1 MRKGRFLLIALF
13 LLAPFGLRAQEVV
26 RFGQYTVVPEQ
37 NVLQTPAKR
46 TRGAGSGQSSLELG
60 LPANGRVNV
69 LMQFAKVPDAKALAK
84 LSKRGV
90 KLEGYVGGNTY
101 YAQVLPGKRP
111 QDFAGC
117 NATSVMAMRPEWK
130 VSSLLAEGSVPQWAD
145 RGNGRVEVRLSW
157 FSNVDAA
164 YAAERVGALE
174 GCRVLSSAER
184 FASMRVEMPLAQ
196 VKKLAAMPWVQRV
209 SPVEPPQEVNDVRG
223 AVLSTGSVLA
233 QPVSLGGRGLT
244 GKGVKIGLWDEDV
257 TRHVDL
263 GDRVHILEAEQGT
276 PTGHGHHTAGIIAGN
291 GLLDPAA
298 RGVAPE
304 AELYTMNFNVGRNGK
319 VPEQEMVEVADTY
332 NISLSSN
339 SYGIT
344 YGYLCGKDS
353 LLSYSFGSAYNQDLI
368 TNWLPELTLIY
379 SAGNSQSDCPGHQ
392 YGSSVN
398 RSKNAIHVGAIDEEG
413 GMTNFSSWG
422 PMDDGRLLPTVS
434 AKGLHVYSMMPE
446 NGHDYMDGTSMACP
460 MVTGHAALLTQ
471 RYHQLNGGANPSS
484 ALLKGL
490 LANTAVDRGN
500 PGPDYSYGYGIVNA
514 EAAVV
519 ALENGWYKLDTMQ
532 SGMSK
537 PPITIE
543 VPAGVKQLR
552 VMLTWIDPVVDKEY
566 AYGEPAL
573 VNDLDLSVSQGG
585 APVQPWVLDRGNPE
599 KPATRGMDA
608 INNIEQ
614 VVIDNPEAG
623 TATVTIGGQ
632 DKIKDNNGEEGQA
645 YVVTWYFDYGQPK
658 LLHPLGGEVFSPSDT
673 ILLRTEWLVGETM
686 AEISYDDGKTYSYLG
701 KVNEVFSTPLLF
713 PKDAPATSKAR
724 VRVTDSKGHVLVNAK
739 PFTLAPAP
747 QEVTYSAEMCN
758 LGSWRLEWEGE
769 SRVTKYEVL
778 QADVPTGKWSVLG
791 ETSLTSYSIPK
802 EKIVKG
808 GRNVFAVR
816 AKLADGAV
824 GPRSLGVLV
833 EEGTPL
839 TIKKDDLPFR
849 ETFTMLPPPSATL
862 QWGGNITPWST
873 PTFADFKMPV
883 GSQIYI
889 AQAMEDATSSIPFK
903 DRNNTLKISLCD
915 VDLSGVPASSDLV
928 FHSIVMAD
936 EGTQVRLL
944 VNGSQVNLMSGEA
957 EYTGT
962 TGLST
967 DLYWSLKEVAGKPN
981 VKMELQ
987 VSCPEAGSLVGI
999 VAYGVEIASK
1009 DPDVLVFMLSD
1020 AVAPK
1025 KNMGVE
1031 TLPVSIVNQSASTV
1045 PSVQLVVTVDSV
1057 AKVVKVVED
1066 LKPFEDRVV
1075 RVDMD
1080 FSTNDPLGHLFE
1092 VEAEARLKGDV
1103 DVTNNADNTEVYNMG
1118 DVSLHPATAKESGF
1132 FKDPKVTVKVDKPVL
1147 YTDEG
1152 GAHRGYGPGVGG
1164 IQYSSV
1170 HFVPS
1175 DPSKVVEIE
1184 FRDWDID
1191 EGAAVGVFAKDLA
1204 EAFNYDDEVET
1215 FAVAGKRGSQETPRV
1230 ATSMA
1235 EDGGLYVFFIGKP
1248 TRPAAGWM
1256 AEVRQVAKTNYFTLS
1271 KVTTETNRQDTAA
1284 VSVVLKNNVNEQRQ
1298 VNVDVAIEGE
1308 EYPESFTIPV
1318 VAAGSEATYKI
1329 GNINAPAPSYR
1340 QIEVTVRGNDRDF
1353 TDNTQ
1358 TAFVGNDSYPF
1369 WGQFDVVDLVNMVRA
1384 SAGASSVELSS
1395 VEPHWLVS
1403 YQLGKELSLYA
1414 GKNDLRVEL
1423 SEAPIADMLPA
1434 ALHVWVDAD
1443 GNGQFDEAKEHFE
1456 TALADGQSRYDVL
1469 VDLSGA
1475 AAGAQRM
1482 RVALI
1487 PDKQKDDFFNG
1498 KVAEWGQ
1505 MIDITAKVIV
1515 GANPAAKD
1523 LAVAAFEP
1531 IPSGVNLGQQP
1542 VQATIVNNGVEAE
1555 QNVEVTL
1562 EVFENGGSAA
1572 AQTIKGTVATIAG
1585 VGGTAAC
1592 DFGGQKVDLS
1602 KAGTAYT
1609 LRVSVPEDGV
1619 AENNSLTQEVVSAL
1633 LPVAD
1638 KKYALDFK
1646 KVKGEGLDFARLG
1659 LETRLG
1665 EASTLEGW
1673 FYLRDAQLATLLE
1686 SDGLWVAA
1694 TGNGEGNIPRNG
1706 LALVVGVGEDAL
1718 TYISGPEVLKP
1729 GQYHH
1734 VAIALQ
1740 KPQSYFGSQV
1750 DLYVDGQM
1758 QTLKKVGYGSYAA
1771 PDFTKMVGAVA
1782 FNGQVAMV
1790 RMWSK
1795 TLKEEEVQANKDKSV
1810 RQANGTLPADCEAEF
1825 MMNEGRWGYTASGSD
1840 LAKIESERGD
1850 SVWTD
1855 LRLLRSITLK
1865 GQEGE
1870 TTWTKGG
1877 DTLVVE
1883 MPGQVVGAAMRGTV
1897 ESVATLWPGTVV
1909 TMGAT
1914 KVEKGSP
1921 LTFSKQ
1927 VVTLEAKCKVLGVDV
1942 TQTAVVRL
1950 KTARLS
1956 EAKLTNLAM
1965 NRADNANLKRDVSQT
1980 VDGQTVLL
1988 AGVENQSG
1996 TETVDLTA
2004 AKLVVTISDG
2014 AHLEYGNQRV
2024 KTGETI
2030 TVDLTSTALLKVV
2043 SENGRFVN
2051 CYSVELQIQKQPQ
2064 TIKSWEVLAASYVF
2078 TNQTYQLKAESS
2090 SGQPVVFY
2098 SEDADVVT
2106 VDSEGKLRTAGI
2118 GKTNVVAS
2126 VPASDRYEA
2135 AEVQKRS
2142 VEVTPAQ
2149 LTIRPAK
2156 IEIEE
2161 GEEPW
2166 LDLEYTGRQ
2175 FNESPAAFTKT
2186 PEYAIYLANG
2196 EEWDANM
2203 GPLAPGSYP
2212 VKPLNYSAPYADG
2225 NYIVTAEEGTL
2236 FVKPSAKNK
2245 RVIFTVRDAENAPL
2259 EEAIVAIDGAELT
2272 TDATGKTSIVL
2283 APGSYDYVVT
2293 LKDYTKAEGEVTVTD
2308 ADQDVPVS
2316 LAKLEVT
2323 ITYEA
2328 GAHGAIG
2335 GEAVQRLPKGA
2346 MTKSVTAAPE
2356 VGYEFDKWDDDPTK
2370 GATRSDKAET
2380 DKSYTASFK
2389 VKMYTLTY
2397 EVGEG
2402 GELVSNADTQKQEGQ
2417 LGADGKEVEVK
2428 AQAGYVFVGWSD
2440 GKLDAKRRDKIEDRT
2455 LTAHFEMAF
2464 KLPLVENFNG
2474 LTEMPAHWRVE
2485 NYSTEDAAVWMVGDD
2500 PKYMPNESAAE
2511 KPCMRIRPVFF
2522 TETNAAAVTPWL
2534 SLENHTGDLTVSFK
2548 VYHTTGSLTLQYRDG
2563 VTSEWKTIKDVP
2575 ESSQGVALSASIPE
2589 STLIGKTTLQ
2599 FRWVYEMPEHSLGS
2613 AVDDITIGVTSTQS
2627 FKVVY
2632 TAGANGK
2639 VTLKPTDPS
2648 QAQES
2653 VTVTKPNTS
2662 VTAVADADYEFA
2674 QWSDG
2679 NTQATRRDGT
2689 SGEFTASFRV
2699 KVRVVSLQYAAGK
2712 GGYITGSS
2720 YQKDVKVGSDGES
2733 VTAVPEKGYHF
2744 VKWSDGVTE
2753 NPRTDRDV
2761 QEDVNTTAE
2770 FTLNVYTLTYN
2781 AGEHG
2786 TIAENGTQ
2794 QVKHGEDG
2802 KPVAAKA
2809 NPGYHFVKW
2818 SDGVTENPRT
2828 DKQVTG
2834 DINVTAEYEKD
2845 NTQPTTATLAFVVKD
2860 ANGFVEGASVKVEGV
2875 AGERTTD
2882 ANGAAEFEG
2891 LTVDKEY
2898 SYTVSKNGY
2907 TPKKAKVTLTAG
2919 LQPVEVT
2926 LEKTT
2931 QPTTATLAFVV
2942 KDANGF
2948 VEGASVKVEGVA
2960 GEKTT
2965 DANGAAEFEGLAVDK
2980 EYSYKVS
2987 KKDYTPKSDKVT
2999 LTVGLQPVAVELEK
3013 TAPQPTTVILTF
3025 EVKDEA
3031 GQAVQDATVQI
3042 ANLEKKTDGAGVAK
3056 CEIELSNKE
3065 TSYVVTKT
3073 GYKKYTRFVTP
3084 TSNQT
3089 ISVKLEREAT
3099 PVESVAL
3106 SVVALRP
3113 NPASTI
3119 LLVDNAAEVERVSVI
3134 SLRGVTLLRQENA
3147 GGEATVRIDVTS
3159 LAEGMY
3165 LLRVEAAG
3173 ASRAI
3178 PFAVE
3183 R

>member
-1 MRKGRFLLIALF
+1 MRYERGGGDVTLNFSVSMRKGRFLLIALF

-26 RFGQYTVVPEQ
+26 RFGQYTVMPEQ

-319 VPEQEMVEVADTY
+319 VPEEEMVEVADTY

-339 SYGIT
+339 SYGID
-344 YGYLCGKDS
+344 YGKFCGKDS
-353 LLSYSFGSAYNQDLI
+353 LLSYSFGAAYNQDLI
-368 TNWLPELTLIY
+368 SNWLPELTLIY
-379 SAGNSQSDCPGHQ
+379 SAGNAQSECPGHQ

-413 GMTNFSSWG
+413 GMISFSSWG

-434 AKGLHVYSMMPE
+434 AKGLHVYSMMPK
-446 NGHDYMDGTSMACP
+446 NGHGYMDGTSMACP
-460 MVTGHAALLTQ
+460 MVAGHAALLTQ

-500 PGPDYSYGYGIVNA
+500 PGPDYSYGYGVVNA

-519 ALENGWYKLDTMQ
+519 ALEKGWYKLDTMQ
-532 SGMSK
+532 SGTPK
-537 PPITIE
+537 LPITIQ

-573 VNDLDLSVSQGG
+573 VNDLDLSVAQGG
-585 APVQPWVLDRGNPE
+585 APVLPWVLDRGNPE
-599 KPATRGMDA
+599 KPATHGTDA

-632 DKIKDNNGEEGQA
+632 DKIKDNNDGKGQA

-658 LLHPLGGEVFSPSDT
+658 LLHPLGGETFSPGDEL
-673 ILLRTEWLVGETM
+673 LLRTEWLAGETM

-701 KVNEVFSTPLLF
+701 KVNEVFSTPLWI
-713 PKDAPATSKAR
+713 PQDAPATSKAR
-724 VRVTDSKGHVLVNAK
+724 VRLTDSQGHVLVNAK
-739 PFTLAPAP
+739 PFTIAPAP
-747 QEVTYSAEMCN
+747 QEVKYSAGTCN
-758 LGSWRLEWEGE
+758 LGSWGLEWKNDP
-769 SRVTKYEVL
+769 SVTKYEVL
-778 QADVPTGKWSVLG
+778 QADVPTGKWIVLG
-791 ETSLTSYSIPK
+791 ETALTNYSIPK
-802 EKIVKG
+802 EKIVMG

-824 GPRSLGVLV
+824 GPRSSGVLV
-833 EEGTPL
+833 EKGTPL
-839 TIKKDDLPFR
+839 TIKQDDLPFL
-849 ETFTMLPPPSATL
+849 ETFTMLPPPSATIE
-862 QWGGNITPWST
+862 WGENIEPWTT

-889 AQAMEDATSSIPFK
+889 AQAKKDATSSVPFK
-903 DRNNTLKISLCD
+903 DRNNTLTISLCD
-915 VDLSGVPASSDLV
+915 VDLSGVPAGNDLV
-928 FHSIVMAD
+928 FHSILMAD
-936 EGTQVRLL
+936 EGTQVRLF
-944 VNGSQVNLMSGEA
+944 VNGRQENLMSGEA

-962 TGLST
+962 TGLSS
-967 DLYWSLKEVAGKPN
+967 DLYWSLKEEAGKPN

-987 VSCPEAGSLVGI
+987 VSCPQAGSMVGI
-999 VAYGVEIASK
+999 VAYGVEIAPKAS
-1009 DPDVLVFMLSD
+1009 DVMVFMLSD

-1031 TLPVSIVNQSASTV
+1031 TLPVSIVNRSVNPVASL
-1045 PSVQLVVTVDSV
+1045 QLVVTVDSV
-1057 AKVVKVVED
+1057 AKVVKVVEN

-1075 RVDMD
+1075 LVDMD

-1092 VEAEARLKGDV
+1092 VAAEARLEGDV
-1103 DVTNNADNTEVYNMG
+1103 DVTNNADNTEVYNLG
-1118 DVSLHPATAKESGF
+1118 DVNPHPETAKEYGM
-1132 FKDPKVTVKVDKPVL
+1132 FKDPKVTVKVDQPVL

-1152 GAHRGYGPGVGG
+1152 GAQRGYGPGVGG

-1175 DPSKVVEIE
+1175 DSSKVVEIE

-1191 EGAAVGVFAKDLA
+1191 DGTALGVFAKDLA
-1204 EAFNYDDEVET
+1204 EAFNYDDEAET
-1215 FAVAGKRGSQETPRV
+1215 FALAGKRGSREAPRV

-1235 EDGGLYVFFIGKP
+1235 EDGGIYVFFVGKP
-1248 TRPAAGWM
+1248 TEPAAGWV
-1256 AEVRQVAKTNYFTLS
+1256 AEVRQVAKENYFTLS
-1271 KVTTETNRQDTAA
+1271 KVTTETKRQDSTAA
-1284 VSVVLKNNVNEQRQ
+1284 VSVVLKNNVNDQRQ

-1308 EYPESFTIPV
+1308 EYPESFTIPLV
-1318 VAAGSEATYKI
+1318 KGGSEETYMI
-1329 GNINAPAPSYR
+1329 GSIDAPAPSYR
-1340 QIEVTVRGNDRDF
+1340 QIAVTVRGNDRDF

-1369 WGQFDVVDLVNMVRA
+1369 GGQFDEVDRVNVVRA
-1384 SAGASSVELSS
+1384 DAGASGVELSS

-1403 YQLGKELSLYA
+1403 YQLDKELSLYA
-1414 GKNDLRVEL
+1414 GKNALRVAL

-1434 ALHVWVDAD
+1434 TLHVWVDAD

-1456 TALADGQSRYDVL
+1456 TALAEGQSRYDVL

-1475 AAGAQRM
+1475 AAGARRM
-1482 RVALI
+1482 RIALI
-1487 PDKQKDDFFNG
+1487 PDAQKDDFFKG
-1498 KVAEWGQ
+1498 EMADWGQ
-1505 MIDITAKVIV
+1505 MIDITAKVIE

-1523 LAVAAFEP
+1523 LAVAAFTP
-1531 IPSGVNLGQQP
+1531 IASGVNLGQQP

-1562 EVFENGGSAA
+1562 EVFENGDSVAT
-1572 AQTIKGTVATIAG
+1572 QTIKGIVATIAD
-1585 VGGTAAC
+1585 VGGTEAC
-1592 DFGGQKVDLS
+1592 DFNGQKVDLS

-1609 LRVSVPEDGV
+1609 LRVSITEDEVP
-1619 AENNSLTQEVVSAL
+1619 ENNSLTQEVVAMP

-1646 KVKGEGLDFARLG
+1646 KVKGEGLDFAQLG
-1659 LETRLG
+1659 LENRLG
-1665 EASTLEGW
+1665 EESTLEGW
-1673 FYLRDAQLATLLE
+1673 FYLRNTQFATLFE

-1694 TGNGEGNIPRNG
+1694 TGNGGGNIPRNG
-1706 LALVVGVGEDAL
+1706 LSIVFGDYARTFITD
-1718 TYISGPEVLKP
+1718 SEVLTP

-1734 VAIALQ
+1734 VAMAFF
-1740 KPQSYFGSQV
+1740 KPEYSSDVQV
-1750 DLYVDGQM
+1750 TLYIDGVEQEFNSWNGRY
-1758 QTLKKVGYGSYAA
+1758 TA

-1782 FNGQVAMV
+1782 FNGQVAML

-1795 TLKEEEVQANKDKSV
+1795 TLTKEEVQANKDKSV

-1825 MMNEGRWGYTASGSD
+1825 MMNEGRWAYTASGSD
-1840 LAKIESERGD
+1840 LVKIESERND

-1855 LRLLRSITLK
+1855 LRLLRSIVLK
-1865 GQEGE
+1865 DQDGE
-1870 TTWTKGG
+1870 ATWTKGG

-1883 MPGQVVGAAMRGTV
+1883 MQGTLGAAMRGTV
-1897 ESVATLWPGTVV
+1897 DSVATLWPGTVV
-1909 TMGAT
+1909 TAGAT
-1914 KVEKGSP
+1914 KVEKGSS
-1921 LTFSKQ
+1921 LAFSNQ

-1942 TQTAVVRL
+1942 TQAVVVRL
-1950 KTARLS
+1950 ETARSS

-1965 NRADNANLKRDVSQT
+1965 NRADNANLKQDVSQT

-1988 AGVENQSG
+1988 AGVENQSA
-1996 TETVDLTA
+1996 TEIVDLTA
-2004 AKLVVTISDG
+2004 AKLVVTISAG
-2014 AHLEYGNQRV
+2014 AYLEYGGQRV

-2051 CYSVELQIQKQPQ
+2051 YYSVELQAQKQPQ
-2064 TIKSWEVLAASYVF
+2064 TIKSWEPLAASYVF

-2126 VPASDRYEA
+2126 VPASGRYEA
-2135 AEVQKRS
+2135 AEVQKRP

-2149 LTIRPAK
+2149 LTIKPAK
-2156 IEIEE
+2156 MEIEE

-2196 EEWDANM
+2196 DEWDESM
-2203 GPLAPGSYP
+2203 GPLAQGEYP

-2236 FVKPSAKNK
+2236 KVKSSEKNK
-2245 RVIFTVRDAENAPL
+2245 KVTFTVKDAENAPL
-2259 EEAIVAIDGAELT
+2259 KEATVAINGAELK

-2283 APGSYDYVVT
+2283 APGSYNYVVT
-2293 LKDYTKAEGEVTVTD
+2293 KKDYTKAEGEVKVAD

-2316 LAKLEVT
+2316 LTKLEVT

-2328 GAHGAIG
+2328 GVHGAIG
-2335 GEAVQRLPKGA
+2335 GVAVQRLPKGA
-2346 MTKSVTAAPE
+2346 MTKAVTAAPE
-2356 VGYEFDKWDDDPTK
+2356 DGYEFDQWNDDPAK

-2380 DKSYTASFK
+2380 DKKYTASFK

-2397 EVGEG
+2397 KVGTG
-2402 GELVSNADTQKQEGQ
+2402 GEFVSGADTHEQEGQ

-2428 AQAGYVFVGWSD
+2428 AKEGYVFVGWSD
-2440 GKLDAKRRDKIEDRT
+2440 GKLDAKRSDKIGDRT
-2455 LTAHFEMAF
+2455 LTALFDMVF

-2485 NYSTEDAAVWMVGDD
+2485 NYSTEDAAVWKVGGDFGSA
-2500 PKYMPNESAAE
+2500 PNSRKPEEAACAYI
-2511 KPCMRIRPVFF
+2511 KPNFSGS
-2522 TETNAAAVTPWL
+2522 TNAAAVTPWL
-2534 SLENHTGDLTVSFK
+2534 SVEGFSGTLEMSFK
-2548 VYHTTGSLTLQYRDG
+2548 PYVYSTTFGPNNLVLQYRVSAIGGWSTVEKMEQDFG
-2563 VTSEWKTIKDVP
+2563 FNPKTI
-2575 ESSQGVALSASIPE
+2575 SIQILP
-2589 STLIGKTTLQ
+2589 GQKHVQ
-2599 FRWVYEMPEHSLGS
+2599 FRWVFESPSYSGGA
-2613 AVDDITIGVTSTQS
+2613 AVDDIKIGVTSTRPFS
-2627 FKVVY
+2627 VKY
-2632 TAGANGK
+2632 TAGTNGK
-2639 VTLKPTDPS
+2639 VKEEPDGQP
-2648 QAQES
+2648 ES
-2653 VTVTKPNTS
+2653 TVTVTTPNTS
-2662 VTAVADADYEFA
+2662 VTAVADDGYEFA

-2689 SGEFTASFRV
+2689 SGEFTASFRA
-2699 KVRVVSLQYAAGK
+2699 KVVVVSLQYAAGD
-2712 GGYITGSS
+2712 GGYIAGSS

-2733 VTAVPEKGYHF
+2733 VTAVPDEGYHF
-2744 VKWSDGVTE
+2744 VQWSDGVKE
-2753 NPRTDRDV
+2753 NPRTDRNV
-2761 QEDVNTTAE
+2761 QEEVKVTAV
-2770 FTLNVYTLTYN
+2770 FALNVYTLTYN

-2786 TIAENGTQ
+2786 RIAENGTQ
-2794 QVKHGEDG
+2794 KVEHGKDG
-2802 KPVAAKA
+2802 KPVEVKA

-2828 DKQVTG
+2828 DTQVTG

-2860 ANGFVEGASVKVEGV
+2860 ANGFVEGASVEIEGV
-2875 AGERTTD
+2875 AGEKTTD
-2882 ANGAAEFEG
+2882 ANGEAKFEG

-2898 SYTVSKNGY
+2898 SYTVSKKDY
-2907 TPKKAKVTLTAG
+2907 TPKSAKVTLTVN

-2931 QPTTATLAFVV
+2931 QPTT
-2942 KDANGF
+2942 
-2948 VEGASVKVEGVA
+2948 
-2960 GEKTT
+2960 
-2965 DANGAAEFEGLAVDK
+2965 
-2980 EYSYKVS
+2980 
-2987 KKDYTPKSDKVT
+2987 
-2999 LTVGLQPVAVELEK
+2999 
-3013 TAPQPTTVILTF
+3013 VILTF
-3025 EVKDEA
+3025 EVKDET

-3147 GGEATVRIDVTS
+3147 GGEATVRIDVSS

-3165 LLRVEAAG
+3165 LLRVEATG

>member
-26 RFGQYTVVPEQ
+26 RFGQYTVVLEQ

-223 AVLSTGSVLA
+223 TMLSTGSVLA

-585 APVQPWVLDRGNPE
+585 APVQPWVLNRGNPE

-999 VAYGVEIASK
+999 VAYGVEIAPTA
-1009 DPDVLVFMLSD
+1009 PDVLVFMLSD

-1795 TLKEEEVQANKDKSV
+1795 TLKKEEVQANKDKSV

-1909 TMGAT
+1909 TTGAT
-1914 KVEKGSP
+1914 KVEKESS
-1921 LTFSKQ
+1921 LMFSKQ

-2175 FNESPAAFTKT
+2175 FNESPAAFTNP

-2245 RVIFTVRDAENAPL
+2245 RVIFTVKDAENAPL

-2335 GEAVQRLPKGA
+2335 GEAVQRLSKGA

-2428 AQAGYVFVGWSD
+2428 AKAGYVFVGWSD

-2613 AVDDITIGVTSTQS
+2613 AVDDIAIGVTSTQS

-2662 VTAVADADYEFA
+2662 VTAVADTDYEFA

-2753 NPRTDRDV
+2753 NPRTDKQV
-2761 QEDVNTTAE
+2761 QKDVNATAE
-2770 FTLNVYTLTYN
+2770 FAVNVYTLTYKAGEHGTIAENGTQQVEPGKDGKPVEAKANPGYHFVKWSDGVTENPRTDTQVQKDVNVTAEFAINVYTLTYN

-2794 QVKHGEDG
+2794 QVEHGKDG
-2802 KPVAAKA
+2802 KPVEVKA
-2809 NPGYHFVKW
+2809 NPGYHFVQW
-2818 SDGVTENPRT
+2818 SDGVKENPRT

-2834 DINVTAEYEKD
+2834 DKTVTAEYEKD
-2845 NTQPTTATLAFVVKD
+2845 NTQPTTATLAFVVSD
-2860 ANGFVEGASVKVEGV
+2860 ANGVVEGAGVKIEGV
-2875 AGERTTD
+2875 NDAQTTD
-2882 ANGAAEFEG
+2882 ANGEAKFEG
-2891 LTVDKEY
+2891 L
-2898 SYTVSKNGY
+2898 
-2907 TPKKAKVTLTAG
+2907 
-2919 LQPVEVT
+2919 EV
-2926 LEKTT
+2926 
-2931 QPTTATLAFVV
+2931 
-2942 KDANGF
+2942 G
-2948 VEGASVKVEGVA
+2948 
-2960 GEKTT
+2960 
-2965 DANGAAEFEGLAVDK
+2965 K

-2999 LTVGLQPVAVELEK
+2999 LTAGLQPVAVELEK

-3119 LLVDNAAEVERVSVI
+3119 LLVDNATEVERVSVI

-3165 LLRVEAAG
+3165 LLRVETAG

>member
-1 MRKGRFLLIALF
+1 MRNGRFLLIALF

-26 RFGQYTVVPEQ
+26 RFGQYTVVLEQ

-90 KLEGYVGGNTY
+90 KLEGFVGGNTY

-209 SPVEPPQEVNDVRG
+209 SPVEPPQELTNVRG
-223 AVLSTGSVLA
+223 TMLSAGSVLA

-276 PTGHGHHTAGIIAGN
+276 PSGHGHHTAGIIAGN

-298 RGVAPE
+298 RGVAPD

-339 SYGIT
+339 SYGID
-344 YGYLCGKDS
+344 YGRLCGRDS
-353 LLSYSFGSAYNQDLI
+353 LLSYSFGAAYNQDLI
-368 TNWLPELTLIY
+368 SNWLPELTLIY
-379 SAGNSQSDCPGHQ
+379 SAGNAQSECPGHQ

-413 GMTNFSSWG
+413 GMISFSSWG

-532 SGMSK
+532 SGAPKS
-537 PPITIE
+537 PITIQ

-573 VNDLDLSVSQGG
+573 VNDLDLSVSMGG

-599 KPATRGMDA
+599 KPATHGMDA

-632 DKIKDNNGEEGQA
+632 DKIKDNNGDKGQA

-747 QEVTYSAEMCN
+747 QKVAYSAEMCN
-758 LGSWRLEWEGE
+758 LGSWRLEWEAE

-791 ETSLTSYSIPK
+791 ETALTSYSIPK

-839 TIKKDDLPFR
+839 TINQDDLPFR
-849 ETFTMLPPPSATL
+849 ETFTMLPPPSATIE
-862 QWGGNITPWST
+862 WGENIAPWTT
-873 PTFADFKMPV
+873 PTFAGFKMPV

-889 AQAMEDATSSIPFK
+889 AQAMEDATSSVPFK
-903 DRNNTLKISLCD
+903 DRSNTLTISLCD
-915 VDLSGVPASSDLV
+915 VDLSGVSAGNDLV

-944 VNGSQVNLMSGEA
+944 VNGSPVNLMSGEA

-981 VKMELQ
+981 AKMELQ
-987 VSCPEAGSLVGI
+987 VSCLEAGSMVGI
-999 VAYGVEIASK
+999 VAYGVEIAPTA
-1009 DPDVLVFMLSD
+1009 PDVMVFMLSD

-1031 TLPVSIVNQSASTV
+1031 TLPVSIVNQSASPV

-1118 DVSLHPATAKESGF
+1118 DVCLHPATAEEMGL
-1132 FKDPKVTVKVDKPVL
+1132 FKDPKVTVKVDQPVL

-1215 FAVAGKRGSQETPRV
+1215 FAVAGKRGSEETPRV
-1230 ATSMA
+1230 AASMA

-1248 TRPAAGWM
+1248 TEPAAGWV

-1271 KVTTETNRQDTAA
+1271 KVTTETNRQDSTAA

-1329 GNINAPAPSYR
+1329 GSIAAPAPSYR

-1353 TDNTQ
+1353 TDNTK

-1395 VEPHWLVS
+1395 AEPHWLVS

-1423 SEAPIADMLPA
+1423 SEAPIAEMIPA
-1434 ALHVWVDAD
+1434 TLHVWVDAD

-1456 TALADGQSRYDVL
+1456 TALAEGQSRYDVL

-1475 AAGAQRM
+1475 AEGARRM
-1482 RVALI
+1482 RMALI

-1498 KVAEWGQ
+1498 KKAEWGQ
-1505 MIDITAKVIV
+1505 MIDITAKVIE

-1592 DFGGQKVDLS
+1592 DFGGQKVDLG

-1609 LRVSVPEDGV
+1609 LRVSIPEDGV

-1740 KPQSYFGSQV
+1740 KPKSYFGSQV
-1750 DLYVDGQM
+1750 ALYIDGQM

-1795 TLKEEEVQANKDKSV
+1795 TLKKEEVQANKDKSV

-1855 LRLLRSITLK
+1855 LKLLRSITLN

-1877 DTLVVE
+1877 DTLVIE
-1883 MPGQVVGAAMRGTV
+1883 MPGTVGAAMSATV
-1897 ESVATLWPGTVV
+1897 ESIATLWPGTVV
-1909 TMGAT
+1909 TTGAT
-1914 KVEKGSP
+1914 KVEKESS
-1921 LTFSKQ
+1921 LMFSKQ

-1950 KTARLS
+1950 KTARSS

-1965 NRADNANLKRDVSQT
+1965 NKVDNANLKQDVSQA

-1988 AGVENQSG
+1988 MGVENQSA
-1996 TETVDLTA
+1996 TEIVDLTA

-2014 AHLEYGNQRV
+2014 AYLEYGNQRV

-2051 CYSVELQIQKQPQ
+2051 CYSVELQAQKQPQ
-2064 TIKSWEVLAASYVF
+2064 TIKSWEPMAASYVF

-2090 SGQPVVFY
+2090 SGQPVEFY

-2106 VDSEGKLRTAGI
+2106 VDSEGKLHTAGI

-2135 AEVQKRS
+2135 AVVQKRP

-2149 LTIRPAK
+2149 LTIKPEM
-2156 IEIEE
+2156 EIEE

-2166 LDLEYTGRQ
+2166 LDLEYTGLQ
-2175 FNESPAAFTKT
+2175 FNESPATFTKT

-2196 EEWDANM
+2196 DEWDASM
-2203 GPLAPGSYP
+2203 GPLAQGDYP
-2212 VKPLNYSAPYADG
+2212 VKPLNYSAPYEDG
-2225 NYIVTAEEGTL
+2225 NYIVTAEEGML
-2236 FVKPSAKNK
+2236 KVKSSETNK
-2245 RVIFTVRDAENAPL
+2245 RVTFTVKDAANAPL
-2259 EEAIVAIDGAELT
+2259 KEVTVAINGAELK

-2293 LKDYTKAEGEVTVTD
+2293 LKDYTKAEGEVTVAD

-2323 ITYEA
+2323 ITYKA
-2328 GAHGAIG
+2328 GVHGAIG
-2335 GEAVQRLPKGA
+2335 GEPVQRLPKGA
-2346 MTKSVTAAPE
+2346 MTKAVTAAPE
-2356 VGYEFDKWDDDPTK
+2356 VGYEFAAWDDDPTK

-2380 DKSYTASFK
+2380 EKTYTASFK
-2389 VKMYTLTY
+2389 VKTYTLTY
-2397 EVGEG
+2397 EVGMG
-2402 GELVSNADTQKQEGQ
+2402 GEFVSNADTQKQEGP
-2417 LGADGKEVEVK
+2417 LDADGEEVEVK
-2428 AQAGYVFVGWSD
+2428 AKEGYVFVGWSD
-2440 GKLDAKRRDKIEDRT
+2440 GKLDAKRSDKIGDRT

-2485 NYSTEDAAVWMVGDD
+2485 NYSTEDAAVWKVGDD
-2500 PKYMPNESAAE
+2500 PERMPNESATE
-2511 KPCMRIRPVFF
+2511 KPCMRIRPVSF

-2548 VYHTTGSLTLQYRDG
+2548 VYHTTGTLTLQYRDG

-2575 ESSQGVALSASIPE
+2575 IYSQGVALSASIPE
-2589 STLIGKTTLQ
+2589 STLIGKSTLQ
-2599 FRWVYEMPEHSLGS
+2599 FRWVYEMPKYSLGA
-2613 AVDDITIGVTSTQS
+2613 AVDDIEIGVTQTQA

-2632 TAGANGK
+2632 TAGDHGK
-2639 VTLKPTDPS
+2639 VKVEPDGQPGS
-2648 QAQES
+2648 S

-2662 VTAVADADYEFA
+2662 VTAVADANYEFE

-2679 NTQATRRDGT
+2679 NTQASRRDGT
-2689 SGEFTASFRV
+2689 SGTFTASFRA
-2699 KVRVVSLQYAAGK
+2699 KVGVVTLQYAAGE
-2712 GGYITGSS
+2712 GGSIAGSS
-2720 YQKDVKVGSDGES
+2720 YQKNVKVGSDGES
-2733 VTAVPEKGYHF
+2733 VTAVPEEGYHF
-2744 VKWSDGVTE
+2744 VKWSDGKTD
-2753 NPRTDRDV
+2753 NPRTDRQV
-2761 QEDVNTTAE
+2761 QENVNATAE
-2770 FTLNVYTLTYN
+2770 FALNVYTLTYN

-2794 QVKHGEDG
+2794 KVEHGKNGE
-2802 KPVAAKA
+2802 PVEAKA

-2818 SDGVTENPRT
+2818 SDGVTDNPRA
-2828 DKQVTG
+2828 DKKVTG

-2860 ANGFVEGASVKVEGV
+2860 ANGVVEGASVKIEGV
-2875 AGERTTD
+2875 TDAQTTD
-2882 ANGAAEFEG
+2882 AHGAA
-2891 LTVDKEY
+2891 K
-2898 SYTVSKNGY
+2898 
-2907 TPKKAKVTLTAG
+2907 
-2919 LQPVEVT
+2919 
-2926 LEKTT
+2926 
-2931 QPTTATLAFVV
+2931 
-2942 KDANGF
+2942 
-2948 VEGASVKVEGVA
+2948 
-2960 GEKTT
+2960 
-2965 DANGAAEFEGLAVDK
+2965 FEGLAVDK
-2980 EYSYKVS
+2980 EYSYTVS
-2987 KKDYTPKSDKVT
+2987 KKDYTTKSAKVT
-2999 LTVGLQPVAVELEK
+2999 LTADLPPVEVTLVK

-3089 ISVKLEREAT
+3089 ISVQLERETT

-3147 GGEATVRIDVTS
+3147 VGEATVRIDVSS

-3165 LLRVEAAG
+3165 LLRVEAPG
-3173 ASRAI
+3173 MSRAI

>member
-26 RFGQYTVVPEQ
+26 RFGQYTVVLEQ

-223 AVLSTGSVLA
+223 TMLSTGSVLA

-1456 TALADGQSRYDVL
+1456 TALAEGQSRYDVL

-1795 TLKEEEVQANKDKSV
+1795 TLKKEEVQANKDKSV

-1909 TMGAT
+1909 TTGAT
-1914 KVEKGSP
+1914 KVEKESS
-1921 LTFSKQ
+1921 LMFSKQ

-2245 RVIFTVRDAENAPL
+2245 RVIFTVKDAENAPL

-2335 GEAVQRLPKGA
+2335 GEAVQRLSKGA

-2428 AQAGYVFVGWSD
+2428 AKAGYVFVGWSD

-2613 AVDDITIGVTSTQS
+2613 AVDDIAIGVTSTQS

-2662 VTAVADADYEFA
+2662 VTAVADTDYEFA

-2744 VKWSDGVTE
+2744 VQWSDGVTE
-2753 NPRTDRDV
+2753 NPRTDKQV
-2761 QEDVNTTAE
+2761 QKDVNVTAE
-2770 FTLNVYTLTYN
+2770 FAINVYTLTYN

-2794 QVKHGEDG
+2794 KVEHGKDG
-2802 KPVAAKA
+2802 KPVEVKA
-2809 NPGYHFVKW
+2809 NPGYHFVQW
-2818 SDGVTENPRT
+2818 SDGVKENPRTDKQVQKDVKATAEFAINVYTLTYNAGEHGTIAENGTQKVEHGKDGKPVEVKANPGYHFVQWSDGVKENPRT

-2834 DINVTAEYEKD
+2834 DKTVTAEYEKD
-2845 NTQPTTATLAFVVKD
+2845 NTQPTTATLAFVVSD
-2860 ANGFVEGASVKVEGV
+2860 ANGFVEGASVEIEGV
-2875 AGERTTD
+2875 AGEKKTD
-2882 ANGAAEFEG
+2882 ANGEAKFEG
-2891 LTVDKEY
+2891 LTVGTEY

-2907 TPKKAKVTLTAG
+2907 TPKGDKVTLTAD
-2919 LQPVEVT
+2919 LPPVEVT
-2926 LEKTT
+2926 LEK
-2931 QPTTATLAFVV
+2931 
-2942 KDANGF
+2942 
-2948 VEGASVKVEGVA
+2948 S
-2960 GEKTT
+2960 
-2965 DANGAAEFEGLAVDK
+2965 
-2980 EYSYKVS
+2980 
-2987 KKDYTPKSDKVT
+2987 
-2999 LTVGLQPVAVELEK
+2999 
-3013 TAPQPTTVILTF
+3013 APQPTTVILTF

-3065 TSYVVTKT
+3065 TSYVVMKT

-3089 ISVKLEREAT
+3089 ISVQLEREAT

-3173 ASRAI
+3173 MSRAI

>member
-157 FSNVDAA
+157 FSNVDAT

-223 AVLSTGSVLA
+223 AVLSTGSVLV

-298 RGVAPE
+298 RGVAPD

-319 VPEQEMVEVADTY
+319 VPEEEMVEVADTY

-339 SYGIT
+339 SYGID
-344 YGYLCGKDS
+344 YGRLCGKDS
-353 LLSYSFGSAYNQDLI
+353 LLSYSFGAAYNQDLI
-368 TNWLPELTLIY
+368 SNWLPELTLIY
-379 SAGNSQSDCPGHQ
+379 SAGNAQSECPGHQ

-413 GMTNFSSWG
+413 GMISFSSWG

-434 AKGLHVYSMMPE
+434 AKGLHVYSMMPK
-446 NGHDYMDGTSMACP
+446 NGHGYMDGTSMACP
-460 MVTGHAALLTQ
+460 MVAGHAALLTQ

-514 EAAVV
+514 EAAVT

-532 SGMSK
+532 SGTPKS
-537 PPITIE
+537 PITIQ
-543 VPAGVKQLR
+543 VPSGVKQLR

-573 VNDLDLSVSQGG
+573 VNDLDLSVKLGG
-585 APVQPWVLDRGNPE
+585 APVLPWVLDRGNPE
-599 KPATRGMDA
+599 KPATHGMDA

-632 DKIKDNNGEEGQA
+632 DKIKDNNGDEGQA

-673 ILLRTEWLVGETM
+673 ILLRTEWLAGETM
-686 AEISYDDGKTYSYLG
+686 AEISYDDGKSYSYLG
-701 KVNEVFSTPLLF
+701 KVNEVFSTPLRI

-724 VRVTDSKGHVLVNAK
+724 VRVTDSQGHVLVNAK
-739 PFTLAPAP
+739 PFTIAPAP
-747 QEVTYSAEMCN
+747 QEVEYSAEMCK
-758 LGSWRLEWEGE
+758 LGSWRLQWE
-769 SRVTKYEVL
+769 RVSGAAKYEVL

-791 ETSLTSYSIPK
+791 ETAVTSYSIPK
-802 EKIVKG
+802 EKIVMG

-862 QWGGNITPWST
+862 QWGENITPWST
-873 PTFADFKMPV
+873 PTFPEFKMPV
-883 GSQIYI
+883 GSQIYV
-889 AQAMEDATSSIPFK
+889 AQAEEDATSSVPF
-903 DRNNTLKISLCD
+903 NLENTLTISLCD
-915 VDLSGVPASSDLV
+915 VDLSGVPAGSDLV
-928 FHSIVMAD
+928 FHSILMAG
-936 EGTQVRLL
+936 EGTQVRLF
-944 VNGSQVNLMSGEA
+944 VNGSQVNLMTGET
-957 EYTGT
+957 EYNGT
-962 TGLST
+962 TGLSS

-987 VSCPEAGSLVGI
+987 VSCPKAGSMVGI
-999 VAYGVEIASK
+999 VAYGMEIASK
-1009 DPDVLVFMLSD
+1009 APDVVVFMLSD

-1031 TLPVSIVNQSASTV
+1031 TLPVSIVNQSASPV

-1092 VEAEARLKGDV
+1092 VVAEARLEGDV
-1103 DVTNNADNTEVYNMG
+1103 DVTNNADKTEVYNMG
-1118 DVSLHPATAKESGF
+1118 DVSLHPATAKEMGF

-1152 GAHRGYGPGVGG
+1152 GAQRGYGPGVGG

-1235 EDGGLYVFFIGKP
+1235 EDGGLYVFFVGKP
-1248 TRPAAGWM
+1248 TRPAAGWV

-1271 KVTTETNRQDTAA
+1271 KVTTETNRQDSTAA

-1308 EYPESFTIPV
+1308 EYPKSFTIPT

-1329 GNINAPAPSYR
+1329 GSIAAPAPSYR

-1423 SEAPIADMLPA
+1423 SESPIADMLPA

-1443 GNGQFDEAKEHFE
+1443 GNGQFDEATEHFE
-1456 TALADGQSRYDVL
+1456 TKLAEGQSRYDVL

-1487 PDKQKDDFFNG
+1487 PDKQKDGFFKG
-1498 KVAEWGQ
+1498 EVADWGQ
-1505 MIDITAKVIV
+1505 MIDITAKVIA

-1609 LRVSVPEDGV
+1609 LRVSIPEDGV

-1659 LETRLG
+1659 LENRLG
-1665 EASTLEGW
+1665 DTSTLEGW
-1673 FYLRDAQLATLLE
+1673 FYLRDAQLATLFE

-1706 LALVVGVGEDAL
+1706 LAIVVGVGEDAL
-1718 TYISGPEVLKP
+1718 TFISGPEVLKP

-1740 KPQSYFGSQV
+1740 KPKSYFGSQV
-1750 DLYVDGQM
+1750 TLYIDGQ
-1758 QTLKKVGYGSYAA
+1758 TLTPKKVGYGSYAA

-1795 TLKEEEVQANKDKSV
+1795 TLKKEEVQANKDKSV

-1855 LRLLRSITLK
+1855 LKLLRSITLN

-1877 DTLVVE
+1877 DTLVIE
-1883 MPGQVVGAAMRGTV
+1883 MPGTVGAAMSATV
-1897 ESVATLWPGTVV
+1897 ESIATLWPGTVV
-1909 TMGAT
+1909 TTGVT
-1914 KVEKGSP
+1914 KVEKGAL
-1921 LTFSKQ
+1921 LTFSNQ

-1950 KTARLS
+1950 KKARLS
-1956 EAKLTNLAM
+1956 DAKLTNLAM
-1965 NRADNANLKRDVSQT
+1965 NKADNANLKQDVSQA

-1988 AGVENQSG
+1988 AGVENQST

-2004 AKLVVTISDG
+2004 AKLVVTISAG
-2014 AHLEYGNQRV
+2014 AYLEYGGQRV

-2051 CYSVELQIQKQPQ
+2051 YYSVELQAQKQPQ
-2064 TIKSWEVLAASYVF
+2064 TIKSWEPMAASYVF

-2106 VDSEGKLRTAGI
+2106 VDSEGKLHTAGI

-2126 VPASDRYEA
+2126 VPASDRYA
-2135 AEVQKRS
+2135 AAKVQKQQ
-2142 VEVTPAQ
+2142 VEVIPAQ
-2149 LTIRPAK
+2149 LTIKPAK
-2156 IEIEE
+2156 MEIEE

-2203 GPLAPGSYP
+2203 GPLAKGEYP

-2225 NYIVTAEEGTL
+2225 NYIVTAEAGTL
-2236 FVKPSAKNK
+2236 IVKPSAKNK
-2245 RVIFTVRDAENAPL
+2245 KVTFTVKDAENAPL
-2259 EEAIVAIDGAELT
+2259 KEATVAIYDAELK

-2283 APGSYDYVVT
+2283 APGSYEYVVT

-2308 ADQDVPVS
+2308 ADQEVPVS

-2323 ITYEA
+2323 ITYKA
-2328 GAHGAIG
+2328 GVHGAIG
-2335 GEAVQRLPKGA
+2335 GEPVQRLPKGA
-2346 MTKSVTAAPE
+2346 MTKAVTAAPE
-2356 VGYEFDKWDDDPTK
+2356 VGYEFAAWDDDPTK

-2380 DKSYTASFK
+2380 EKTYTASFK

-2397 EVGEG
+2397 EVGMG
-2402 GELVSNADTQKQEGQ
+2402 GEFVSGADTKKQEGQ
-2417 LGADGKEVEVK
+2417 LGADGKEVEVQAK
-2428 AQAGYVFVGWSD
+2428 AGYVFVGWSD

-2485 NYSTEDAAVWMVGDD
+2485 NYSTEDAAVWKVGND
-2500 PKYMPNESAAE
+2500 PKYMPNELAAE
-2511 KPCMRIRPVFF
+2511 KPCMRIRPAFF

-2534 SLENHTGDLTVSFK
+2534 SLENHSGDLTVSFK
-2548 VYHTTGSLTLQYRDG
+2548 VYHTTGTLTLQYRDG

-2575 ESSQGVALSASIPE
+2575 EYSQGVALSASIPE

-2599 FRWVYEMPEHSLGS
+2599 FRWVYEMPDHSLGA
-2613 AVDDITIGVTSTQS
+2613 AVDDIAIGVTSTQS
-2627 FKVVY
+2627 FSVVY
-2632 TAGANGK
+2632 KAGANGK
-2639 VTLKPTDPS
+2639 VKEEPDGQPKST
-2648 QAQES
+2648 
-2653 VTVTKPNTS
+2653 VTVTTPNTS
-2662 VTAVADADYEFA
+2662 VTAVADDGYEFA

-2689 SGEFTASFRV
+2689 PGEFTASFRA
-2699 KVRVVSLQYAAGK
+2699 KVVVVSLQYAAGD
-2712 GGYITGSS
+2712 GGHIAGSS

-2733 VTAVPEKGYHF
+2733 VTAVPDKGYHF
-2744 VKWSDGVTE
+2744 VKWSDGKTD
-2753 NPRTDRDV
+2753 NPRTDRNV
-2761 QEDVNTTAE
+2761 QKDVNATAE
-2770 FTLNVYTLTYN
+2770 FALNVYTLTYN

-2794 QVKHGEDG
+2794 KVEHGKDG
-2802 KPVAAKA
+2802 KPVEAKA

-2875 AGERTTD
+2875 AGEKTTD
-2882 ANGAAEFEG
+2882 ANGEAKFEG
-2891 LTVDKEY
+2891 LTVGTEY
-2898 SYTVSKNGY
+2898 SYTVSKKDY
-2907 TPKKAKVTLTAG
+2907 TPKSAKVTLTAD
-2919 LQPVEVT
+2919 LPPVEVT

-2931 QPTTATLAFVV
+2931 QPTT
-2942 KDANGF
+2942 
-2948 VEGASVKVEGVA
+2948 
-2960 GEKTT
+2960 
-2965 DANGAAEFEGLAVDK
+2965 
-2980 EYSYKVS
+2980 
-2987 KKDYTPKSDKVT
+2987 
-2999 LTVGLQPVAVELEK
+2999 
-3013 TAPQPTTVILTF
+3013 VILTF
-3025 EVKDEA
+3025 EVKDET

-3089 ISVKLEREAT
+3089 ISVQLERETT

-3113 NPASTI
+3113 NPASTV

-3165 LLRVEAAG
+3165 LLRVEATG

>member
-196 VKKLAAMPWVQRV
+196 VKKLATMPWVQRL

-223 AVLSTGSVLA
+223 TVLSTGSVLA
-233 QPVSLGGRGLT
+233 QPISLGGRGLT

-339 SYGIT
+339 SYGVD
-344 YGYLCGKDS
+344 YGNFCGKDS
-353 LLSYSFGSAYNQDLI
+353 LLSYSVGAAYNQDLI
-368 TNWLPELTLIY
+368 SNWLPELTLIY
-379 SAGNSQSDCPGHQ
+379 SAGNAQSGCPGHQ
-392 YGSSVN
+392 YGSSLN

-413 GMTNFSSWG
+413 GMSDFSSWG

-434 AKGLHVYSMMPE
+434 AKGVHVYSMMPE

-460 MVTGHAALLTQ
+460 MVAGHAALLTQ
-471 RYHQLNGGANPSS
+471 RFHQLNGGANPSS

-514 EAAVV
+514 EAAVT

-532 SGMSK
+532 SGTPKS
-537 PPITIE
+537 PITIQ
-543 VPAGVKQLR
+543 VPSGVKQLR

-573 VNDLDLSVSQGG
+573 VNDLDLSVALGG
-585 APVQPWVLDRGNPE
+585 APVLPWVLDRGNPE
-599 KPATRGMDA
+599 KPATHGMDA

-623 TATVTIGGQ
+623 TATVTIGGH
-632 DKIKDNNGEEGQA
+632 DKIKDNNGDEGQT

-658 LLHPLGGEVFSPSDT
+658 LLHPLGGEVFSQSDT
-673 ILLRTEWLVGETM
+673 ILLRTERLAGETM
-686 AEISYDDGKTYSYLG
+686 AEISYDDGKSYSYLG
-701 KVNEVFSTPLLF
+701 KVNEVFSTPLRI

-724 VRVTDSKGHVLVNAK
+724 VRVMDSQGHVLVNAK
-739 PFTLAPAP
+739 PFTIAPAP
-747 QEVTYSAEMCN
+747 QEVEYSAEMCK
-758 LGSWRLEWEGE
+758 LGSWRLEWTADP
-769 SRVTKYEVL
+769 SVTKYEVL

-791 ETSLTSYSIPK
+791 ETAVTSYSIPK
-802 EKIVKG
+802 EKIVRG

-839 TIKKDDLPFR
+839 TITKDDLPFR

-862 QWGGNITPWST
+862 QWGNKIKPWTT

-883 GSQIYI
+883 GSQIYV
-889 AQAMEDATSSIPFK
+889 AQAMKDATSSVPFE
-903 DRNNTLKISLCD
+903 DLENTLTISLCD
-915 VDLSGVPASSDLV
+915 VDLSGVPAGSDLV
-928 FHSIVMAD
+928 FHSILMAG
-936 EGTQVRLL
+936 EGTQVRLF

-957 EYTGT
+957 EYNGT
-962 TGLST
+962 TGLSS

-981 VKMELQ
+981 VKMELK
-987 VSCPEAGSLVGI
+987 VSCPKAKSMVGI

-1009 DPDVLVFMLSD
+1009 APDVVVFMLRD

-1031 TLPVSIVNQSASTV
+1031 TLPVSIVNQSASPV

-1080 FSTNDPLGHLFE
+1080 FSTNDPLGHLFA
-1092 VEAEARLKGDV
+1092 VEAEARLEGDE
-1103 DVTNNADNTEVYNMG
+1103 DVTNNADNTEVYNLG
-1118 DVSLHPATAKESGF
+1118 DVSLHPETATEYGM
-1132 FKDPKVTVKVDKPVL
+1132 FKDPKVTVKVDQPML

-1152 GAHRGYGPGVGG
+1152 GAQRGYGPGVGG
-1164 IQYSSV
+1164 VQYSSV

-1175 DPSKVVEIE
+1175 DPNKVVEIE

-1215 FAVAGKRGSQETPRV
+1215 FALAGKRGSQETPMV

-1248 TRPAAGWM
+1248 TRPAAGWV

-1271 KVTTETNRQDTAA
+1271 KVTTETNRQNSTAA
-1284 VSVVLKNNVNEQRQ
+1284 VSVVLKNNVNDQRQ

-1308 EYPESFTIPV
+1308 EYPKSFTIPLV
-1318 VAAGSEATYKI
+1318 KGGSEEKYEI
-1329 GNINAPAPSYR
+1329 GSIDAPAPSYR
-1340 QIEVTVRGNDRDF
+1340 QIAVTVRGSDRVIS
-1353 TDNTQ
+1353 DNTQ

-1369 WGQFDVVDLVNMVRA
+1369 GGQFDLFDLVNMVRA
-1384 SAGASSVELSS
+1384 DAGASSVELSS

-1403 YQLGKELSLYA
+1403 YQLDKELSLYA

-1443 GNGQFDEAKEHFE
+1443 GNGQFDEAKEHFK
-1456 TALADGQSRYDVL
+1456 TTLAEGQSRYDVL

-1487 PDKQKDDFFNG
+1487 PDEQKDDFFKG
-1498 KVAEWGQ
+1498 EVAEWGQ
-1505 MIDITAKVIV
+1505 MIDITAKVIE

-1523 LAVAAFEP
+1523 LAVAAFAP

-1562 EVFENGGSAA
+1562 EVFENGGRVA

-1633 LPVAD
+1633 LPIAG

-1673 FYLRDAQLATLLE
+1673 FYLRDAQLATLFE

-1694 TGNGEGNIPRNG
+1694 TGNGGGNIPRNG
-1706 LALVVGVGEDAL
+1706 LALVVGVGKDAR
-1718 TYISGPEVLKP
+1718 TYISDPEVLKP

-1734 VAIALQ
+1734 VAIALR
-1740 KPQSYFGSQV
+1740 KPQYSFESQV
-1750 DLYVDGQM
+1750 TLYIDGQ
-1758 QTLKKVGYGSYAA
+1758 TLTLAEVGYGSYAA

-1795 TLKEEEVQANKDKSV
+1795 TLKKDEVQANKDKSV
-1810 RQANGTLPADCEAEF
+1810 RQANGTLPADCVAEF

-1840 LAKIESERGD
+1840 LVKIESERND

-1855 LRLLRSITLK
+1855 LKLLRSITLN

-1883 MPGQVVGAAMRGTV
+1883 MPGEIGAAMRSTV
-1897 ESVATLWPGTVV
+1897 DSVGTLWPGTEV
-1909 TMGAT
+1909 TTGATT
-1914 KVEKGSP
+1914 KVEKRSS
-1921 LTFSKQ
+1921 LMFSNQ

-1942 TQTAVVRL
+1942 TQAAVVRL
-1950 KTARLS
+1950 KKARSS

-1965 NRADNANLKRDVSQT
+1965 NRADNANLKQDVSQA

-1988 AGVENQSG
+1988 AGVENQSA
-1996 TETVDLTA
+1996 TEIVELTA
-2004 AKLVVTISDG
+2004 AKLVVTLSAG
-2014 AHLEYGNQRV
+2014 ASLEYGGQRV

-2030 TVDLTSTALLKVV
+2030 TVDLTSTVLLKVV

-2051 CYSVELQIQKQPQ
+2051 CYSVELQMQKQPQ
-2064 TIKSWEVLAASYVF
+2064 TIKSWEPMAASYVF
-2078 TNQTYQLKAESS
+2078 TNQTYQLKAESN

-2126 VPASDRYEA
+2126 VPASDRYAA

-2149 LTIRPAK
+2149 LTIKPAK
-2156 IEIEE
+2156 MEIEE

-2203 GPLAPGSYP
+2203 GPLAQGDYP

-2236 FVKPSAKNK
+2236 TVKPSAKNK
-2245 RVIFTVRDAENAPL
+2245 KVTFTVKDAENAPL
-2259 EEAIVAIDGAELT
+2259 AEAIVAIYGAELK

-2283 APGSYDYVVT
+2283 APGSYEYVVT
-2293 LKDYTKAEGEVTVTD
+2293 LKDYTKVEGKVTVAD

-2316 LAKLEVT
+2316 LAKLEVE
-2323 ITYEA
+2323 ITYVA

-2346 MTKSVTAAPE
+2346 MTKAVTAAPE
-2356 VGYEFDKWDDDPTK
+2356 VGYEFDRWDDDPTK

-2380 DKSYTASFK
+2380 EKTYAASFK
-2389 VKMYTLTY
+2389 VKTYTLIY
-2397 EVGEG
+2397 EVGMG
-2402 GELVSNADTQKQEGQ
+2402 GEFVSGADTQEQKGQ

-2428 AQAGYVFVGWSD
+2428 AKAGYVFVGWSD
-2440 GKLDAKRRDKIEDRT
+2440 GKLDAKRSDKIDSKT

-2485 NYSTEDAAVWMVGDD
+2485 NYSTEDAAVWKVGDD
-2500 PKYMPNESAAE
+2500 FGSNAPNSSAVE
-2511 KPCMRIRPVFF
+2511 KTCVYIKPNFSAS
-2522 TETNAAAVTPWL
+2522 TNAAAVTPWL
-2534 SLENHTGDLTVSFK
+2534 SLEGFSGTLKMSFK
-2548 VYHTTGSLTLQYRDG
+2548 PYVFSTAYGPNKLVLQYRVSVKDG
-2563 VTSEWKTIKDVP
+2563 WHDLETMTNEFPARLKEKSVP
-2575 ESSQGVALSASIPE
+2575 DLSGHE
-2589 STLIGKTTLQ
+2589 YVQ
-2599 FRWVYEMPEHSLGS
+2599 FRWVFESPKYTGGA
-2613 AVDDITIGVTSTQS
+2613 AVDDIEIGVTSTQS

-2662 VTAVADADYEFA
+2662 VTAVADANYEFE

-2689 SGEFTASFRV
+2689 SGAFTASFRA
-2699 KVRVVSLQYAAGK
+2699 KVGVVTLQYAAGE
-2712 GGYITGSS
+2712 GGSIAGSS
-2720 YQKDVKVGSDGES
+2720 YQKDVEVGSDGES
-2733 VTAVPEKGYHF
+2733 VTAVPEEGYQF

-2753 NPRTDRDV
+2753 NPRTDRNV
-2761 QEDVNTTAE
+2761 QEEVNATAE
-2770 FTLNVYTLTYN
+2770 FAINVYTLTYN

-2794 QVKHGEDG
+2794 QVEHGKDG
-2802 KPVAAKA
+2802 KPVEATA
-2809 NPGYHFVKW
+2809 NSGFHFVQW
-2818 SDGVTENPRT
+2818 SDGVKENPRT

-2834 DINVTAEYEKD
+2834 DINVTAKYEKD

-2860 ANGFVEGASVKVEGV
+2860 ANGVVEGASVKIEGV
-2875 AGERTTD
+2875 AGEKKTD

-2891 LTVDKEY
+2891 LTVGTEY
-2898 SYTVSKNGY
+2898 SYTVSK
-2907 TPKKAKVTLTAG
+2907 A
-2919 LQPVEVT
+2919 
-2926 LEKTT
+2926 
-2931 QPTTATLAFVV
+2931 
-2942 KDANGF
+2942 
-2948 VEGASVKVEGVA
+2948 
-2960 GEKTT
+2960 
-2965 DANGAAEFEGLAVDK
+2965 
-2980 EYSYKVS
+2980 
-2987 KKDYTPKSDKVT
+2987 DYTPKSDKVT
-2999 LTVGLQPVAVELEK
+2999 LKADLPPVEVTLEK
-3013 TAPQPTTVILTF
+3013 T
-3025 EVKDEA
+3025 
-3031 GQAVQDATVQI
+3031 
-3042 ANLEKKTDGAGVAK
+3042 
-3056 CEIELSNKE
+3056 
-3065 TSYVVTKT
+3065 
-3073 GYKKYTRFVTP
+3073 
-3084 TSNQT
+3084 
-3089 ISVKLEREAT
+3089 T

-3106 SVVALRP
+3106 SVVTLRP

-3147 GGEATVRIDVTS
+3147 GGEATVRIDVAS
-3159 LAEGMY
+3159 LAEGVY

-3173 ASRAI
+3173 SSRAI
-3178 PFAVE
+3178 PFVVE

>member
-69 LMQFAKVPDAKALAK
+69 LMQFAKAPDAKALAK

-164 YAAERVGALE
+164 FAAERVGALE

-223 AVLSTGSVLA
+223 AVLSTGSVLV

-298 RGVAPE
+298 RGVAPD

-319 VPEQEMVEVADTY
+319 VPEEEMVEVADTY

-339 SYGIT
+339 SYGID
-344 YGYLCGKDS
+344 YGRLCGKDS
-353 LLSYSFGSAYNQDLI
+353 LLSYSFGAAYNQDLI
-368 TNWLPELTLIY
+368 SNWLPELTLIY
-379 SAGNSQSDCPGHQ
+379 SAGNAQSECPGHQ

-413 GMTNFSSWG
+413 GMISFSSWG

-434 AKGLHVYSMMPE
+434 AKGLHVYSMMPK
-446 NGHDYMDGTSMACP
+446 NGHGYMDGTSMACP
-460 MVTGHAALLTQ
+460 MVAGHAALLTQ

-500 PGPDYSYGYGIVNA
+500 PGPDYSYGYGVVNA
-514 EAAVV
+514 EAAVM

-532 SGMSK
+532 SGAPKS
-537 PPITIE
+537 PITIQ
-543 VPAGVKQLR
+543 VPSGVKQLR

-573 VNDLDLSVSQGG
+573 VNDLDLSVKLGG
-585 APVQPWVLDRGNPE
+585 APVLPWVLDRGNPE
-599 KPATRGMDA
+599 KPATHGMDA

-623 TATVTIGGQ
+623 TATVTIGGH
-632 DKIKDNNGEEGQA
+632 DKIKDNNGDEGQA

-673 ILLRTEWLVGETM
+673 ILLRTEWLAGETM
-686 AEISYDDGKTYSYLG
+686 AEISYDDGKSYSYLG
-701 KVNEVFSTPLLF
+701 KVNEVFSTPLRI

-724 VRVTDSKGHVLVNAK
+724 VRVTDSQGHVLVNAK
-739 PFTLAPAP
+739 PFTIAPAP
-747 QEVTYSAEMCN
+747 QEVEYSAEMCK
-758 LGSWRLEWEGE
+758 LGSWRLQWE
-769 SRVTKYEVL
+769 RVSGAAKYEVL

-791 ETSLTSYSIPK
+791 ETAVTSYSIPK
-802 EKIVKG
+802 EKIVMG

-839 TIKKDDLPFR
+839 TITKDDLPFR

-862 QWGGNITPWST
+862 QWGENITPWST
-873 PTFADFKMPV
+873 PTFPEFKMPV
-883 GSQIYI
+883 GSQIYV
-889 AQAMEDATSSIPFK
+889 AQAEEDATSSVPF
-903 DRNNTLKISLCD
+903 NLENTLTISLCD
-915 VDLSGVPASSDLV
+915 VDLSGVPAGSDLV
-928 FHSIVMAD
+928 FHSILMAG
-936 EGTQVRLL
+936 EGTQVRLF
-944 VNGSQVNLMSGEA
+944 VNGSQVNLMTGET
-957 EYTGT
+957 EYNGT
-962 TGLST
+962 TGLSS

-987 VSCPEAGSLVGI
+987 VSCPKAGSMVGI
-999 VAYGVEIASK
+999 VAYGMEIASK
-1009 DPDVLVFMLSD
+1009 APDVVVFMLSD

-1031 TLPVSIVNQSASTV
+1031 TLPVSIVNQSASPV

-1075 RVDMD
+1075 PVDMD

-1092 VEAEARLKGDV
+1092 VVAEARLEGDV
-1103 DVTNNADNTEVYNMG
+1103 DVTNNADKTEVYNMG

-1152 GAHRGYGPGVGG
+1152 GAQRGYGPGVGG

-1170 HFVPS
+1170 HFMPS

-1235 EDGGLYVFFIGKP
+1235 EDGGLYVFFVGKP

-1271 KVTTETNRQDTAA
+1271 KVTTETNRQDSTAA

-1308 EYPESFTIPV
+1308 EYPESFAIPV

-1329 GNINAPAPSYR
+1329 GSIAAPAPSYR

-1456 TALADGQSRYDVL
+1456 TALAEGQSRYDVL

-1487 PDKQKDDFFNG
+1487 PDKQKAVFFKG
-1498 KVAEWGQ
+1498 EVAEWGQ
-1505 MIDITAKVIV
+1505 MIDITAKVIA

-1523 LAVAAFEP
+1523 LAVAAFAP
-1531 IPSGVNLGQQP
+1531 IPSGINLGQQP

-1673 FYLRDAQLATLLE
+1673 FYLRDAQLATLFE

-1694 TGNGEGNIPRNG
+1694 TGNGDGNIPRNG
-1706 LALVVGVGEDAL
+1706 LAIVVGVGEDAL
-1718 TYISGPEVLKP
+1718 TFISGPEVLKP

-1740 KPQSYFGSQV
+1740 KPKSYFGSQV
-1750 DLYVDGQM
+1750 TLYIDGQ
-1758 QTLKKVGYGSYAA
+1758 TLTPKKVGYGSYAA

-1795 TLKEEEVQANKDKSV
+1795 TLKKEEVQANKDKSV

-1855 LRLLRSITLK
+1855 LKLLRSITLN

-1877 DTLVVE
+1877 DTLVIE
-1883 MPGQVVGAAMRGTV
+1883 MPGTVGAAMSATV
-1897 ESVATLWPGTVV
+1897 ESIATLWPGTVV
-1909 TMGAT
+1909 TTGAT
-1914 KVEKGSP
+1914 KVEKGAL
-1921 LTFSKQ
+1921 LTFSNQ

-1950 KTARLS
+1950 KKARLS
-1956 EAKLTNLAM
+1956 DAKLTNLAM
-1965 NRADNANLKRDVSQT
+1965 KKADNANLKQDVSQA

-1988 AGVENQSG
+1988 AGVENQST
-1996 TETVDLTA
+1996 TETVNLTA

-2014 AHLEYGNQRV
+2014 AYLEYGNQRV

-2030 TVDLTSTALLKVV
+2030 TVDLTSTVLLKVV

-2064 TIKSWEVLAASYVF
+2064 TIESWEPLAASYVF

-2106 VDSEGKLRTAGI
+2106 VDSEGKLHTAGI

-2126 VPASDRYEA
+2126 VPASDRYAA
-2135 AEVQKRS
+2135 AEVQKQQ
-2142 VEVTPAQ
+2142 VEVIPAQ
-2149 LTIRPAK
+2149 LTIKPAK
-2156 IEIEE
+2156 MEIEE

-2186 PEYAIYLANG
+2186 PEYAIFIDNNK
-2196 EEWDANM
+2196 EWDASM
-2203 GPLAPGSYP
+2203 GPLAKGEYP
-2212 VKPLNYSAPYADG
+2212 VKPLNYSGPYEDG
-2225 NYIVTAEEGTL
+2225 NYIVTAEAGTL
-2236 FVKPSAKNK
+2236 NVKPSAKNK
-2245 RVIFTVRDAENAPL
+2245 KVTFTVKDAENAPL
-2259 EEAIVAIDGAELT
+2259 SGATVAINGSELK

-2293 LKDYTKAEGEVTVTD
+2293 LKDYTKAEGEVTVAD

-2316 LAKLEVT
+2316 LTKLEVT
-2323 ITYEA
+2323 ITYKA

-2335 GEAVQRLPKGA
+2335 GETVQRLPKGA
-2346 MTKSVTAAPE
+2346 MTKAVTAAPE
-2356 VGYEFDKWDDDPTK
+2356 VGYEFAAWDDDPTK

-2380 DKSYTASFK
+2380 EKTYTASFK
-2389 VKMYTLTY
+2389 VKTYTLTY
-2397 EVGEG
+2397 EVGMG
-2402 GELVSNADTQKQEGQ
+2402 GEFVSGADTKKQEGQ
-2417 LGADGKEVEVK
+2417 LGADGKEVEVQAK
-2428 AQAGYVFVGWSD
+2428 AGYVFVGWSD

-2455 LTAHFEMAF
+2455 LTAYFEMAF
-2464 KLPLVENFNG
+2464 KLPLVENFND

-2485 NYSTEDAAVWMVGDD
+2485 NYSTEDAAVWKVGKDFE
-2500 PKYMPNESAAE
+2500 YLPNESAAE
-2511 KPCMRIRPVFF
+2511 KTCVYIEPNFSGS
-2522 TETNAAAVTPWL
+2522 TNAAAVTPWL

-2548 VYHTTGSLTLQYRDG
+2548 VYHTTGSLALQYRDG

-2575 ESSQGVALSASIPE
+2575 ERSRQEVLSASIPG
-2589 STLIGKTTLQ
+2589 STLIGKTTVQ
-2599 FRWVYEMPEHSLGS
+2599 FRWVYDMPDYSLGA
-2613 AVDDITIGVTSTQS
+2613 AVDDIEIGVTQTQA

-2632 TAGANGK
+2632 TAGDHGK
-2639 VTLKPTDPS
+2639 VKVEPDGQPKST
-2648 QAQES
+2648 
-2653 VTVTKPNTS
+2653 VTVTTPNTS
-2662 VTAVADADYEFA
+2662 VTAVADDGYEFA

-2689 SGEFTASFRV
+2689 SGEFTASFRA
-2699 KVRVVSLQYAAGK
+2699 KVVVVSLQYTAGD
-2712 GGYITGSS
+2712 GGYIAGSS

-2733 VTAVPEKGYHF
+2733 VTAVPDKGYHF
-2744 VKWSDGVTE
+2744 VKWSDNNTSE
-2753 NPRTDRDV
+2753 NPRTDRNV
-2761 QEDVNTTAE
+2761 QEDVNATAE
-2770 FTLNVYTLTYN
+2770 FALNVYTLTYN

-2786 TIAENGTQ
+2786 TIAGNDTQ
-2794 QVKHGEDG
+2794 QVKHGKDG
-2802 KPVAAKA
+2802 KPVEAKA

-2818 SDGVTENPRT
+2818 SDGVTDNPRT
-2828 DKQVTG
+2828 DTQVTG

-2860 ANGFVEGASVKVEGV
+2860 ANGFVEGASVKIEGV
-2875 AGERTTD
+2875 TDAQTTD
-2882 ANGAAEFEG
+2882 ANGEAKFEG
-2891 LTVDKEY
+2891 LAVGTEY
-2898 SYTVSKNGY
+2898 SYTVSKNDY
-2907 TPKKAKVTLTAG
+2907 TPKSAKVTLTAD
-2919 LQPVEVT
+2919 LPPAEVT
-2926 LEKTT
+2926 LEKT
-2931 QPTTATLAFVV
+2931 A
-2942 KDANGF
+2942 
-2948 VEGASVKVEGVA
+2948 
-2960 GEKTT
+2960 
-2965 DANGAAEFEGLAVDK
+2965 
-2980 EYSYKVS
+2980 
-2987 KKDYTPKSDKVT
+2987 
-2999 LTVGLQPVAVELEK
+2999 
-3013 TAPQPTTVILTF
+3013 QPTTVILTF
-3025 EVKDEA
+3025 EVKDET

-3113 NPASTI
+3113 NPASTV

-3147 GGEATVRIDVTS
+3147 GGEATVRIDVAS

-3173 ASRAI
+3173 MSRAI

>member
-69 LMQFAKVPDAKALAK
+69 LMQFAKAPDAKALAK

-304 AELYTMNFNVGRNGK
+304 AELYTMNFKVGRNGK

-339 SYGIT
+339 SYGID
-344 YGYLCGKDS
+344 YGNFCGKDS
-353 LLSYSFGSAYNQDLI
+353 LLSYSFGAAYNQDLI
-368 TNWLPELTLIY
+368 SNWLPELTLIY
-379 SAGNSQSDCPGHQ
+379 SAGNFQSDCPGHQ

-413 GMTNFSSWG
+413 GMSSFSSWG

-434 AKGLHVYSMMPE
+434 AKGVHVYSMMPE
-446 NGHDYMDGTSMACP
+446 NGHGYMDGTSMACP

-490 LANTAVDRGN
+490 LANTADDRGN

-573 VNDLDLSVSQGG
+573 VNDLDLSVSMGG
-585 APVQPWVLDRGNPE
+585 APVLPWVLDRGNPE

-632 DKIKDNNGEEGQA
+632 DKIKDNNGKEGQA

-724 VRVTDSKGHVLVNAK
+724 VRLTDSKGHVLVNAK
-739 PFTLAPAP
+739 PFTIAPAP
-747 QEVTYSAEMCN
+747 QEVKYSAGTCN
-758 LGSWRLEWEGE
+758 LGSWRLEWEADP
-769 SRVTKYEVL
+769 SVTKYEVL

-791 ETSLTSYSIPK
+791 ETALTSYSIPK

-849 ETFTMLPPPSATL
+849 ETFTMLPPPSATIA
-862 QWGGNITPWST
+862 WGNKIKSWTT
-873 PTFADFKMPV
+873 PTFEGFKMPV

-889 AQAMEDATSSIPFK
+889 AQAKKDATSSVPFK

-915 VDLSGVPASSDLV
+915 VDLSGVPAGSDLV
-928 FHSIVMAD
+928 FHSILMAG
-936 EGTQVRLL
+936 EGTQVRLF
-944 VNGSQVNLMSGEA
+944 VNGSPVNLMTGEA
-957 EYTGT
+957 EYNGT
-962 TGLST
+962 TGLSS

-987 VSCPEAGSLVGI
+987 VSCLQAGSMVGI
-999 VAYGVEIASK
+999 VAYGVEIAPK
-1009 DPDVLVFMLSD
+1009 APDVLVFMLSD

-1025 KNMGVE
+1025 RNMGVE
-1031 TLPVSIVNQSASTV
+1031 ALPVSIVNRSVNPV
-1045 PSVQLVVTVDSV
+1045 PSVQLVVTVDGV
-1057 AKVVKVVED
+1057 AKVTKVVED

-1080 FSTNDPLGHLFE
+1080 FSTNGPLGHLFE

-1103 DVTNNADNTEVYNMG
+1103 DVTNNADNTEVYNLG
-1118 DVSLHPATAKESGF
+1118 DVCLHPETAKEYGV
-1132 FKDPKVTVKVDKPVL
+1132 FKDPKVTVKVDQPVL

-1164 IQYSSV
+1164 VQYSSV

-1175 DPSKVVEIE
+1175 DPNKVVEIE

-1204 EAFNYDDEVET
+1204 EAFNYDDEAET

-1235 EDGGLYVFFIGKP
+1235 KDGGLYVFFIGKP
-1248 TRPAAGWM
+1248 TEPAAGWV

-1271 KVTTETNRQDTAA
+1271 KVTTETNRQDSTAA
-1284 VSVVLKNNVNEQRQ
+1284 VSVVLKNNVNDQRQ

-1308 EYPESFTIPV
+1308 EYPESFTIPLV
-1318 VAAGSEATYKI
+1318 KGGSEETYEI
-1329 GNINAPAPSYR
+1329 GSIDAPAPSYR
-1340 QIEVTVRGNDRDF
+1340 QIAVTVRGSDRVIS
-1353 TDNTQ
+1353 DNTL

-1369 WGQFDVVDLVNMVRA
+1369 GGQFESVDLVNMVRA

-1395 VEPHWLVS
+1395 VEPHWLVN
-1403 YQLGKELSLYA
+1403 YQLDKELSLYA

-1456 TALADGQSRYDVL
+1456 TTLAEGQSRYDVL

-1475 AAGAQRM
+1475 VAGAQRM

-1487 PDKQKDDFFNG
+1487 PDKQKDGFFKG
-1498 KVAEWGQ
+1498 EVANWGQ
-1505 MIDITAKVIV
+1505 MIDITAKVIEE
-1515 GANPAAKD
+1515 ANPAAKD

-1542 VQATIVNNGVEAE
+1542 VQATIVNNGVAAE

-1572 AQTIKGTVATIAG
+1572 AQTIKGTVAAIAG
-1585 VGGTAAC
+1585 VGGTAEC

-1619 AENNSLTQEVVSAL
+1619 AENNSLTQEVVSVPS
-1633 LPVAD
+1633 PVAG

-1646 KVKGEGLDFARLG
+1646 KVKGEGLDFAQLG
-1659 LETRLG
+1659 LENRLG
-1665 EASTLEGW
+1665 EESTLEGW
-1673 FYLRDAQLATLLE
+1673 FYLRDTQFATLFE
-1686 SDGLWVAA
+1686 SDGLWVAT
-1694 TGNGEGNIPRNG
+1694 TGNGGGNIPRNG
-1706 LALVVGVGEDAL
+1706 LSIVFGDYARTCITD
-1718 TYISGPEVLKP
+1718 SEVLTP

-1734 VAIALQ
+1734 VAMAFF
-1740 KPQSYFGSQV
+1740 KPE
-1750 DLYVDGQM
+1750 
-1758 QTLKKVGYGSYAA
+1758 YGSDAQVKLYIDGVEQEFKLGNGRYTA
-1771 PDFTKMVGAVA
+1771 PDFTKMVGAVK
-1782 FNGQVAMV
+1782 FNGQVAML
-1790 RMWSK
+1790 RMWRK
-1795 TLKEEEVQANKDKSV
+1795 TLTKDEVQANKDKSV
-1810 RQANGTLPADCEAEF
+1810 RQADGTLPANCEAEF
-1825 MMNEGRWGYTASGSD
+1825 LMNEGRWAYTASGSD
-1840 LAKIESERGD
+1840 LVKIESERNDG
-1850 SVWTD
+1850 VWAD

-1865 GQEGE
+1865 NQEGE
-1870 TTWTKGG
+1870 ATWTKDG
-1877 DTLVVE
+1877 DKLVIE
-1883 MPGQVVGAAMRGTV
+1883 MPGQVVGAAMPAATV
-1897 ESVATLWPGTVV
+1897 ESLATLWPGTVV

-1914 KVEKGSP
+1914 KVKEGS
-1921 LTFSKQ
+1921 LLAFSNQ
-1927 VVTLEAKCKVLGVDV
+1927 EVTLEATCKVLGVDV
-1942 TQTAVVRL
+1942 TQTVVVRL
-1950 KTARLS
+1950 EEARSS

-1965 NRADNANLKRDVSQT
+1965 NSADNANLKQDVSQA

-1988 AGVENQSG
+1988 AGVENQSA
-1996 TETVDLTA
+1996 TEIVDLAA

-2014 AHLEYGNQRV
+2014 AYLEYGNQRV

-2030 TVDLTSTALLKVV
+2030 TVDLTATALLKVV
-2043 SENGRFVN
+2043 SENERFVN
-2051 CYSVELQIQKQPQ
+2051 YYSVELQAQKQPQ
-2064 TIKSWEVLAASYVF
+2064 TIKSWEPMEASYVF

-2126 VPASDRYEA
+2126 VPASDRYAA

-2149 LTIRPAK
+2149 LTIKPEM
-2156 IEIEE
+2156 EIEE
-2161 GEEPW
+2161 GEELW
-2166 LDLEYTGRQ
+2166 LDLKYAGLQ
-2175 FNESPAAFTKT
+2175 FNESPATFTKT

-2196 EEWDANM
+2196 DEWNESM
-2203 GPLAPGSYP
+2203 GPLAPDDYP
-2212 VKPLNYSAPYADG
+2212 VKPLNYSAPYPDG
-2225 NYIVTAEEGTL
+2225 NYIVTAETGTL
-2236 FVKPSAKNK
+2236 KVKPSKTNK
-2245 RVIFTVRDAENAPL
+2245 RVTFTVKDAANAPL
-2259 EEAIVAIDGAELT
+2259 REAIVAIDGAELK

-2293 LKDYTKAEGEVTVTD
+2293 LKDYTKAEGEVTVAD

-2335 GEAVQRLPKGA
+2335 GEAVQQLPKGT
-2346 MTKSVTAAPE
+2346 MTKAVTAAPE
-2356 VGYEFDKWDDDPTK
+2356 EGYEFDRWDDDEAK

-2380 DKSYTASFK
+2380 NKTYVASFK
-2389 VKMYTLTY
+2389 VKTYTLTY
-2397 EVGEG
+2397 KVGMG
-2402 GELVSNADTQKQEGQ
+2402 GEFVSGADTQEQKGQ

-2428 AQAGYVFVGWSD
+2428 AKAGYVFVGWSD
-2440 GKLDAKRRDKIEDRT
+2440 GKLDAKRSDKIEDRT
-2455 LTAHFEMAF
+2455 LTAHFEMVF

-2485 NYSTEDAAVWMVGDD
+2485 NYSTEDAAVWKVGDKFGD
-2500 PKYMPNESAAE
+2500 APNSRKPEEAACAYIKPNFSAST
-2511 KPCMRIRPVFF
+2511 K
-2522 TETNAAAVTPWL
+2522 AAAVTPWL
-2534 SLENHTGDLTVSFK
+2534 SVEGFSGTLKMSFK
-2548 VYHTTGSLTLQYRDG
+2548 TYVFSTTFSPNNLVLQYRVSAIGGWSTVERMQQDFG
-2563 VTSEWKTIKDVP
+2563 FNPKTI
-2575 ESSQGVALSASIPE
+2575 SIQILP
-2589 STLIGKTTLQ
+2589 GQKHVQ
-2599 FRWVYEMPEHSLGS
+2599 FRWVFESPKYSGGA
-2613 AVDDITIGVTSTQS
+2613 AVDDIAIGVTSTQA
-2627 FKVVY
+2627 FQVVY

-2639 VTLKPTDPS
+2639 VTLKPADPS

-2662 VTAVADADYEFA
+2662 VTAVADDGYEFE

-2689 SGEFTASFRV
+2689 SGEFEASFRAKKVVGVV
-2699 KVRVVSLQYAAGK
+2699 KLQYAAGD

-2720 YQKDVKVGSDGES
+2720 YQTDVKVGSDGES

-2744 VKWSDGVTE
+2744 VKWSDGVEE
-2753 NPRTDRDV
+2753 NPRTDRNV
-2761 QEDVNTTAE
+2761 QEEVKATAE
-2770 FTLNVYTLTYN
+2770 FALNVYTLTYK

-2786 TIAENGTQ
+2786 TIAGNDTQ
-2794 QVKHGEDG
+2794 QVKHGKDG
-2802 KPVAAKA
+2802 ESVEAKA
-2809 NPGYHFVKW
+2809 NPGYHFVQW

-2828 DKQVTG
+2828 DKKVTG

-2860 ANGFVEGASVKVEGV
+2860 ANGFVEEAIVEI
-2875 AGERTTD
+2875 
-2882 ANGAAEFEG
+2882 
-2891 LTVDKEY
+2891 
-2898 SYTVSKNGY
+2898 
-2907 TPKKAKVTLTAG
+2907 
-2919 LQPVEVT
+2919 
-2926 LEKTT
+2926 
-2931 QPTTATLAFVV
+2931 
-2942 KDANGF
+2942 
-2948 VEGASVKVEGVA
+2948 EGVA
-2960 GEKTT
+2960 GEKKT
-2965 DANGAAEFEGLAVDK
+2965 DANGEAKFEGLAVDK
-2980 EYSYKVS
+2980 EYSYTVS
-2987 KKDYTPKSDKVT
+2987 KKDYTTKSAKVT
-2999 LTVGLQPVAVELEK
+2999 LKADLPPVEVKLEK
-3013 TAPQPTTVILTF
+3013 SAAQPTTVILTF
-3025 EVKDEA
+3025 EVKDET

-3147 GGEATVRIDVTS
+3147 VGEATVRIDVSS